1 MEAEGAFF
9 KFAVK
14 CSFAADVYKIMMVS
28 LMQNLS
34 DVRLLSF
41 VYASNNWGHFAG
53 DVKVYGVIKCGEF
66 DTPLETP
73 FHFIQEFGLECL
85 F

>member
-1 MEAEGAFF
+1 METEGAFF

-28 LMQNLS
+28 LKQNLS
-34 DVRLLSF
+34 DVFLLSF
-41 VYASNNWGHFAG
+41 VYASNTWDILP
-53 DVKVYGVIKCGEF
+53 DVKASGVIKCGEF

-73 FHFIQEFGLECL
+73 FHVIREFGLVCL

>member
-28 LMQNLS
+28 LKQNLS
-34 DVRLLSF
+34 DVFLLSF
-41 VYASNNWGHFAG
+41 VYASNTWGHFAG
-53 DVKVYGVIKCGEF
+53 RREGVRGY
-66 DTPLETP
+66 
-73 FHFIQEFGLECL
+73 
-85 F
+85 